1 MSSNATVTIPLTEF
15 MEVQNA
21 RAAAEQKAAALEK
34 QLNEAKIAANDAT
47 TYAIARD
54 ALEVVRFAIG
64 NLPPETTRGWP
75 VSKLRALSENLPK
88 LDGASQDDQEYAITM
103 RYFADEI
110 EKCEAQRRAQGIT
123 KPAIDFLEAHDR

>member
-21 RAAAEQKAAALEK
+21 RAAAEQKAAELEK
-34 QLNEAKIAANDAT
+34 KLSGEKIAANDAT

-75 VSKLRALSENLPK
+75 VEKVRALSENLPK
-88 LDGASQDDQEYAITM
+88 LDGATQDDQEYAITM

-110 EKCEAQRRAQGIT
+110 EKCDLQRKAQS
-123 KPAIDFLEAHDR
+123 K